1 MEYSRRQEEIKMA
14 FKETDI
20 SSLKFNPFDKISKQ
34 WMLVTAGNGDS
45 CNTMT
50 ASWGGVGI
58 MWGKPVATVYIRPQ
72 RYTKEFIDKNGY
84 FTLSFLPE
92 EYRRSLNV
100 CGSVSGRNVE
110 DKWKEAGLNPF
121 EIDGT
126 AAVEEAE
133 EIFVCRKLY
142 AQEMLPECFIDGEC
156 DTKWYP
162 EKDYHMMYI
171 AEIVKVLE
179 K

>member
-20 SSLKFNPFDKISKQ
+20 SSLKSIPLTRSVNSGCSS
-34 WMLVTAGNGDS
+34 TAGNGDS

-92 EYRRSLNV
+92 EYRRSLNI

-110 DKWKEAGLNPF
+110 ENGRKQACIRLRSTARLQWKRQKKSSC
-121 EIDGT
+121 
-126 AAVEEAE
+126 AE
-133 EIFVCRKLY
+133 SYMPRRCSRN
-142 AQEMLPECFIDGEC
+142 
-156 DTKWYP
+156 
-162 EKDYHMMYI
+162 
-171 AEIVKVLE
+171 VLSTE
-179 K
+179 SATRNGIRRRIIIQCILQRS

>member
-1 MEYSRRQEEIKMA
+1 MV

-20 SSLKFNPFDKISKQ
+20 SSLEFNPFDKISKQ
-34 WMLVTAGNGDS
+34 WMLVTAGDGEAS
-45 CNTMT
+45 NTMT

-72 RYTKEFIDKNGY
+72 RYTKEFIDKNEY

-92 EYRRSLNV
+92 EYRKALSV
-100 CGSVSGRNVE
+100 CGSVSGRNVA
-110 DKWKEAGLNPF
+110 DKWKEAGLHPF

-133 EIFVCRKLY
+133 
-142 AQEMLPECFIDGEC
+142 DN
-156 DTKWYP
+156 
-162 EKDYHMMYI
+162 
-171 AEIVKVLE
+171 VLLMVSATQNGIRRRIIIQCIWQRLS
-179 K
+179 KC